1 MKVGDLVR
9 MKKYWRPRPGLGLGI
24 VIRPRALG
32 SDHYVLVRWFDPG
45 GMAREPIR
53 RLEVL

>member
-24 VIRPRALG
+24 VIRHRSG

-45 GMAREPIR
+45 GIARERIR
-53 RLEVL
+53 WLEVL